1 MNATRAPVVLIHGI
15 FGWGVNPRPLFD
27 LGPCY
32 WPIDD
37 INELNPNNIIV
48 QVGPV
53 SFDHDRAC
61 EAFYQVFGGR
71 VDYGEEHSRQYGHSR
86 YSRTYEAAHPTW
98 SEENPVHLLGHSF
111 GGTTALELY
120 QLICHDFFG
129 VGTNYKWVKSIT
141 TPVPYFS
148 GAHFLAAAVMSFWKA
163 SVTVLP
169 VLKHVFDYQLDQW
182 KDVATWDVLYSPRNA
197 ILYSQ
202 DNALYTGMPAFRV
215 KRNQA
220 LVHMDKVHLFSIVA
234 SAKDQHKAP
243 TWEVASLIGMLYV
256 LNHRRKLWPA
266 KFVQATAWVVIVT
279 FTWKKLSI
287 VNFTK
292 ARATLCAFIWAMRYY
307 VYSKTEHGTT
317 QIEWLKGLYLDILGL
332 DQQVWVHNDG
342 LVNTHSQVYP
352 RVALNP
358 KETNDE
364 VSSSSSMVRNASYV
378 SVDLANLGAEDDD
391 IVKGQWHIH
400 RVEKNHLRGPF
411 LDPDAKEMYKHIF
424 KLLQKTGLPKLV
436 AVSPVSSAAVAPVT
450 PPSSK
455 LSIVKPAPLLARKSS
470 SSTSNPPIVSIQA
483 RIEKVTVSH
492 EGFAKY
498 LIVSSLWPNGPTFTI
513 ERRYREFFSFASRV
527 SGMLTPNEML
537 KFPPKTYCTDN
548 LTDGFLVRRK
558 LGLEAFLGS
567 TIDLLMNPNAKSGPP
582 SKRTMTQ
589 MHVLRDFLG
598 LPAARDV
605 QGAICD
611 VKRLG
616 SSLEGWYQLYVYGPQ
631 DRLYSASIDG
641 FSTFKRIATMPFPP
655 RAVLDAIMLPP
666 AEAAKMNP
674 SILGGAVL
682 RKESTSLW
690 VEHVI
695 RKTLWLYQQAD
706 FVNVKSWRVEPDG
719 TILVVSVPGSAQ
731 DCPLHVK
738 PTATT
743 VLQGWIL
750 EPLSAAP
757 NSTQVTMVMQVD
769 LERIHIGPRSSWNQ
783 IVLLCY
789 MQDVGHI
796 QMHLEKTF
804 DADYYAKIGPVVSLD
819 ELKSLPLEAKDAHD
833 PTSTRDPKV
842 YLVCQQI
849 EPLFCLL
856 IHKNTNRNA
865 LVVKLNIDEEA
876 QQVNGEQPLL
886 GEWIMFEKAKNPRQP
901 MSVIERNTTYQ
912 WKTKMLGQGVYAVE
926 FGILKGRSFQLR
938 LQAGYFLHGTVN
950 GKPNTMVK
958 RFYLTFAPSVMGLG
972 QLTKVD
978 VVGETETESVFV
990 R

>member
-71 VDYGEEHSRQYGHSR
+71 VDYGEEHSRQYEHHDSR
-86 YSRTYEAAHPTW
+86 LPIDGMTLCG
-98 SEENPVHLLGHSF
+98 VLGAEI
-111 GGTTALELY
+111 G
-120 QLICHDFFG
+120 Q
-129 VGTNYKWVKSIT
+129 
-141 TPVPYFS
+141 PVPYFS

-424 KLLQKTGLPKLV
+424 KLLQKTGL
-436 AVSPVSSAAVAPVT
+436 
-450 PPSSK
+450 
-455 LSIVKPAPLLARKSS
+455 
-470 SSTSNPPIVSIQA
+470 
-483 RIEKVTVSH
+483 
-492 EGFAKY
+492 
-498 LIVSSLWPNGPTFTI
+498 
-513 ERRYREFFSFASRV
+513 
-527 SGMLTPNEML
+527 
-537 KFPPKTYCTDN
+537 
-548 LTDGFLVRRK
+548 
-558 LGLEAFLGS
+558 
-567 TIDLLMNPNAKSGPP
+567 
-582 SKRTMTQ
+582 
-589 MHVLRDFLG
+589 
-598 LPAARDV
+598 
-605 QGAICD
+605 
-611 VKRLG
+611 
-616 SSLEGWYQLYVYGPQ
+616 
-631 DRLYSASIDG
+631 
-641 FSTFKRIATMPFPP
+641 
-655 RAVLDAIMLPP
+655 
-666 AEAAKMNP
+666 
-674 SILGGAVL
+674 
-682 RKESTSLW
+682 
-690 VEHVI
+690 
-695 RKTLWLYQQAD
+695 
-706 FVNVKSWRVEPDG
+706 
-719 TILVVSVPGSAQ
+719 
-731 DCPLHVK
+731 
-738 PTATT
+738 
-743 VLQGWIL
+743 
-750 EPLSAAP
+750 
-757 NSTQVTMVMQVD
+757 
-769 LERIHIGPRSSWNQ
+769 
-783 IVLLCY
+783 
-789 MQDVGHI
+789 
-796 QMHLEKTF
+796 
-804 DADYYAKIGPVVSLD
+804 
-819 ELKSLPLEAKDAHD
+819 
-833 PTSTRDPKV
+833 
-842 YLVCQQI
+842 
-849 EPLFCLL
+849 
-856 IHKNTNRNA
+856 
-865 LVVKLNIDEEA
+865 
-876 QQVNGEQPLL
+876 
-886 GEWIMFEKAKNPRQP
+886 
-901 MSVIERNTTYQ
+901 
-912 WKTKMLGQGVYAVE
+912 
-926 FGILKGRSFQLR
+926 
-938 LQAGYFLHGTVN
+938 
-950 GKPNTMVK
+950 
-958 RFYLTFAPSVMGLG
+958 
-972 QLTKVD
+972 
-978 VVGETETESVFV
+978 
-990 R
+990 